1 MEKSKEL
8 HFFFAGNG
16 ISCSEEGDKGFTGHI
31 SKTRHINITP
41 GKTFTREN
49 LQKIYDMA
57 DSGNMIFSNGNTLG
71 YLVLNPI
78 HKPTKEYIN
87 NITNEVYQL
96 SVEVIDGKKYVCTRD
111 GQIFSDDPNKYQD
124 IPIVSNPENKKF
136 LLTNYSKEYDG
147 HTLYRIRA
155 LKDFAGT
162 GMAVIEVSH
171 RSKEWGEVMDE
182 CRSLWKE
189 LLNIPDTHEVL
200 FLGGGA
206 SLQFLYVAMNFLEK
220 KAAYLETGVWAKK
233 ALKEAKGIGD
243 AYALASSAD
252 KTYSYIPKGYVIPED
267 IDYFHITTNNT
278 IYGTEIRYDM
288 DCPVPLIADM
298 SSDIMSRP
306 VDVSKYALI
315 YGGAQK
321 NVGPAGVTFAIV
333 RKDALGKVS
342 RYIPTMLDYRTH
354 VDGASM
360 FNTPPVFS
368 IFVMNETLKWLKGIG
383 GVEAIN
389 KINVGKAELL
399 YNEIDRN
406 PLFVGTAAKE
416 DRSIMNVC
424 FVMAPGYEALQ
435 DEFMAYA
442 KEHGMVGIKGHR
454 SVGGFRASIY
464 NACPVESVE
473 ALVSCMQEFAA
484 KKA

>member
-1 MEKSKEL
+1 MKKVHNFNAGPCILPDQAIEKSIE
-8 HFFFAGNG
+8 
-16 ISCSEEGDKGFTGHI
+16 
-31 SKTRHINITP
+31 
-41 GKTFTREN
+41 
-49 LQKIYDMA
+49 
-57 DSGNMIFSNGNTLG
+57 
-71 YLVLNPI
+71 
-78 HKPTKEYIN
+78 
-87 NITNEVYQL
+87 
-96 SVEVIDGKKYVCTRD
+96 
-111 GQIFSDDPNKYQD
+111 
-124 IPIVSNPENKKF
+124 
-136 LLTNYSKEYDG
+136 
-147 HTLYRIRA
+147 A

-182 CRSLWKE
+182 CRSLWRE
-189 LLNIPDTHEVL
+189 LLNIPDTHEIL

-206 SLQFLYVAMNFLEK
+206 SMQFLYVAMNFLEK

-233 ALKEAKGIGD
+233 ALKEAKGIGN
-243 AYALASSAD
+243 AYAVASSAD

-267 IDYFHITTNNT
+267 ADYFHITTNNT
-278 IYGTEIRYDM
+278 IYGTEIRYDI
-288 DCPVPLIADM
+288 DSPVPLIADM

-321 NVGPAGVTFAIV
+321 NVGPAGVAFAIV
-333 RKDALGKVS
+333 RRDALGKVS

-354 VDGASM
+354 IDGGSM
-360 FNTPPVFS
+360 FNTPPVFP

-383 GVEAIN
+383 GVEAVN
-389 KINVGKAELL
+389 KINVQKAGLL
-399 YNEIDRN
+399 YDEIDRN
-406 PLFVGTAAKE
+406 PLFVGTASKE

-424 FVMAPGYEALQ
+424 FVMAPGYESLQ

-442 KEHGMVGIKGHR
+442 KERGMVGIKGHR

-473 ALVSCMQEFAA
+473 ALVSCMQEFASI
-484 KKA
+484 KA

>member
-1 MEKSKEL
+1 MKKVHNFNAGPCVLPDQAIEKSIE
-8 HFFFAGNG
+8 
-16 ISCSEEGDKGFTGHI
+16 
-31 SKTRHINITP
+31 
-41 GKTFTREN
+41 
-49 LQKIYDMA
+49 
-57 DSGNMIFSNGNTLG
+57 
-71 YLVLNPI
+71 
-78 HKPTKEYIN
+78 
-87 NITNEVYQL
+87 
-96 SVEVIDGKKYVCTRD
+96 
-111 GQIFSDDPNKYQD
+111 
-124 IPIVSNPENKKF
+124 
-136 LLTNYSKEYDG
+136 
-147 HTLYRIRA
+147 A

-182 CRSLWKE
+182 CRSLWRE

-206 SLQFLYVAMNFLEK
+206 SMQFLYVAMNFLEK

-233 ALKEAKGIGD
+233 ALKEAKGLGD

-252 KTYSYIPKGYVIPED
+252 KTFSYIPKGYVIPED

-278 IYGTEIRYDM
+278 IYGTEIRYDI
-288 DCPVPLIADM
+288 DSPVPLIADM
-298 SSDIMSRP
+298 SSDILSRP
-306 VDVSKYALI
+306 VDVGKYALI

-321 NVGPAGVTFAIV
+321 NVGPAGVAFAIV

-354 VDGASM
+354 IDGGSM
-360 FNTPPVFS
+360 FNTPPVFP

-383 GVEAIN
+383 GVETIN
-389 KINVGKAELL
+389 KINVHKAGIL
-399 YNEIDRN
+399 YDEIDRN

-424 FVMAPGYEALQ
+424 FVMAPGYESLQ

-442 KEHGMVGIKGHR
+442 KERGMVGIKGHR

-484 KKA
+484 LKA